1 LSDEHDKT
9 DPDEVIPWVTK
20 FKLDDLPLMT
30 VDDPETGKCFTIT
43 RETMGG
49 ALVAYAM
56 ELQEA
61 LGMPFKPPQEAVEEM
76 GLSWDKVQL
85 ALPVFKK
92 LAGELDKGP
101 GRPKKTTD
109 DRWDHPGTRR
119 VMDAVRD
126 YLYDNPG
133 AVRRNS
139 ATKRTVYSDGFRE
152 FVLKLVGPEGAGA
165 GMTGAQAEAVIGVSA
180 STISAWRSQKKGKR
194 RRRRKK

>member
-9 DPDEVIPWVTK
+9 DPDEVVPWVTK
-20 FKLDDLPLMT
+20 LKLDDLPLMT
-30 VDDPETGKCFTIT
+30 VDDPETGRRFTIT
-43 RETMGG
+43 RETMAG
-49 ALVAYAM
+49 AVVAYAM

-76 GLSWDKVQL
+76 GLSWRKVKL

-92 LAGELDKGP
+92 LAAELDKGP
-101 GRPKKTTD
+101 GRPKKTRD
-109 DRWDHPGTRR
+109 DRWDHPGTRQ

-139 ATKRTVYSDGFRE
+139 DTKRTVYSDGFRE
-152 FVLKLVGPEGAGA
+152 FVLELLGPEGAGE
-165 GMTGAQAEAVIGVSA
+165 GMTGAQAEAIIGVSA
-180 STISAWRSQKKGKR
+180 STLSAWRGRKKGQR
-194 RRRRKK
+194 RQQ